1 MAQSRGM
8 GRLHLANAMY
18 RPHVLAQTGEL
29 MALGELSDREQAGM
43 IPVFVVP
50 ALPWDPQDR
59 RFTRS
64 LTTHLRG
71 LPERIFRA
79 RRQAPCYIDVSQLH
93 DPLLPDGMH
102 ALMWMASARV
112 RSQGRFLPLVT
123 ERSSLLTLDAAARVF
138 ERHRDG
144 IGIRVTAR
152 GPDADRAMALESMLA
167 IMGANPEDVDLFI
180 DLGSIERE
188 QRLQAILQTY
198 LSGKARWRSVSIG
211 GRDWPESL
219 PDRPGVVGS
228 PRHTWT
234 NFRRARA
241 LAGQQHTRLPGL
253 FDYAGSP
260 PPIRIS
266 DGSEHLRRP
275 VFTYTTED
283 EIFIVQTDAVQRRPR
298 SRESRRSLAPLMQR
312 VMSQESFA
320 TPIVTD
326 TDWWIANAARGA
338 SPAGPT
344 EWSNRSAHRHL
355 RVALHQ
361 LAAQA

>member
-8 GRLHLANAMY
+8 SRLHLANAVY

-50 ALPWDPQDR
+50 PLPWDPRHR
-59 RFTRS
+59 RFARS
-64 LTTHLRG
+64 LNTHLLG

-79 RRQAPCYIDVSQLH
+79 RRQAPCYIDVSQLQ
-93 DPLLPDGMH
+93 DPLLSDGLH
-102 ALMWMASARV
+102 ALVWMASARV

-144 IGIRVTAR
+144 IGIRITAR
-152 GPDADRAMALESMLA
+152 GPDADRADALESMLA
-167 IMGANPEDVDLFI
+167 IMSANPEDVDLFI

-188 QRLQAILQTY
+188 QRLEAILQTY
-198 LSGKARWRSVSIG
+198 LGDEARWRSVSIG
-211 GRDWPESL
+211 GHDWPRSL
-219 PDRPGVVGS
+219 PDEPGVVVS
-228 PRHTWT
+228 PRQTWR

-241 LAGQQHTRLPGL
+241 LAGQQRTRLPGL

-260 PPIRIS
+260 PPIRS
-266 DGSEHLRRP
+266 AHESGPLRRP

-283 EIFIVQTDAVQRRPR
+283 EIFIVQTDALQRRPR
-298 SRESRRSLAPLMQR
+298 SQENRRSLAPMMQR
-312 VMSQESFA
+312 VMSQDSFA
-320 TPIVTD
+320 KPIVTD
-326 TDWWIANAARGA
+326 TDWWIANAASGGQ
-338 SPAGPT
+338 PAGPT
-344 EWSNRSAHRHL
+344 EWSHRSAHRHL

-361 LAAQA
+361 LAAQE